1 MRISWPYYFME
12 MAELVAKRSTC
23 IRRQVGAVAVKNN
36 HIVSTGY
43 NGAPAGQKHCLDL
56 GCLRNELEIPS
67 GEKHEICRAVHAE
80 QNIICQAA
88 LHGISLEGAILFC
101 TTQPCS
107 ICAKL
112 IVNAGI
118 EKVIYKIGYPDETTK
133 NILTYRLID
142 FEKYKGETR

>member
-142 FEKYKGETR
+142 LEKYKGETR